1 MASLAVEDDAMAA
14 LGGVSP
20 LIRDGRIGEA
30 LSRLAT
36 IEAGAGDDAR
46 LLQHLG
52 EHYTHCGKPDAAARC
67 YRRAVALTPDD
78 PGCLYNLSAALIAL
92 GQIVEAEALL
102 DRVIA
107 LAPHDA
113 DAWQNRSTLR
123 RQTPDANHVAGLLD
137 VVEQVRPGPAEVA
150 LCYALAKELED
161 LGDTDHSFA
170 WLKRGADRR
179 RGRLS
184 YRVEADVAAMAEIAR
199 VFDAALFERPAS
211 GCLETGP
218 VFVLGLPRSG
228 TTLVDRIISSHGD
241 VDSLGEINDFALAL
255 TRLAGATGGKG
266 DLIRRSADLDPAAL
280 GRAYLDSVAGYGRTR
295 PMFIDKTP
303 VNFLYIGLIARAL
316 PNARIIHLRRHPLD
330 SGYALYKTLF
340 RMGCPYSYDLEDLA
354 AYMLAHRRL
363 MDHWRT
369 VVPGRILDVD
379 YEALIA
385 DQEAVSRR
393 IVDHCGLDWQDACL
407 TFHENTAPAA
417 TASAAQVRQPIHA
430 RSVGLWRRY
439 ADQLEPL
446 AAALRAGGVD
456 PMELV

>member
-14 LGGVSP
+14 LGGVSS

-30 LSRLAT
+30 LSRLAI
-36 IEAGAGDDAR
+36 IEAEAGDDAR

-52 EHYTHCGKPDAAARC
+52 EHYTHCGKPDAAAGC
-67 YRRAVALTPDD
+67 YRRAVDLTPDD
-78 PGCLYNLSAALIAL
+78 PGCLYNLSAALTAL
-92 GQIVEAEALL
+92 GRIAEAEALL

-107 LAPHDA
+107 LDPHDA

-123 RQTPDANHVAGLLD
+123 RQTPEANHVAGLLEA
-137 VVEQVRPGPAEVA
+137 VEQVRPGPAEVA

-161 LGDTDHSFA
+161 LGDPDHSFA

-179 RGRLS
+179 RSLLS

-199 VFDAALFERPAS
+199 VFDAALFDHPPA
-211 GCLETGP
+211 GCPEVGP
-218 VFVLGLPRSG
+218 VFVMGLPRSG
-228 TTLVDRIISSHGD
+228 TTLVDRIISSHSG
-241 VDSLGEINDFALAL
+241 VESLGEINDFALAL
-255 TRLAGATGGKG
+255 MRLAGATGGKG
-266 DLIRRSADLDPAAL
+266 DMIRRSADLDPAAQ

-303 VNFLYIGLIARAL
+303 VNFLYVGLIARAL

-354 AYMLAHRRL
+354 AYMLAHGRL
-363 MDHWRT
+363 MDHWRA
-369 VVPGRILDVD
+369 VAPGRILDVD
-379 YEALIA
+379 YEALVA
-385 DQEAVSRR
+385 DQETVSRR
-393 IVDHCGLDWQDACL
+393 IIDHCGLDWQDACL

>member
-1 MASLAVEDDAMAA
+1 MASLAVEDDARAA
-14 LGGVSP
+14 LGGVSS

-30 LSRLAT
+30 LSRLAV

-52 EHYTHCGKPDAAARC
+52 EHYTHCGKPEAAARC
-67 YRRAVALTPDD
+67 YRRAAGLTPGD
-78 PGCLYNLSAALIAL
+78 PRCLYNLSAALIAL
-92 GQIVEAEALL
+92 GQMAEAEALL

-107 LAPHDA
+107 LDPHDA

-123 RQTPDANHVAGLLD
+123 RQTPDANHVAGLLEA
-137 VVEQVRPGPAEVA
+137 VEQVRSGPAEVA
-150 LCYALAKELED
+150 LSYALAKELED
-161 LGDTDHSFA
+161 LGGPDHSFA

-179 RGRLS
+179 RSLLS

-199 VFDAALFERPAS
+199 VFDASLFERPAA
-211 GCLETGP
+211 GCPETGP

-228 TTLVDRIISSHGD
+228 TTLVDRIISSHSG
-241 VDSLGEINDFALAL
+241 VESLGEINDFALAL
-255 TRLAGATGGKG
+255 TRLAGAAGGKG
-266 DLIRRSADLDPAAL
+266 ELIRRSADLDPAAL
-280 GRAYLDSVAGYGRTR
+280 GRAYLDSVAGYGRAR

-316 PNARIIHLRRHPLD
+316 PNARIVHLRRHPLD

-363 MDHWRT
+363 MNHWRG
-369 VVPGRILDVD
+369 VAPGRILDVD
-379 YEALIA
+379 YEALVA
-385 DQEAVSRR
+385 DQETVSRR
-393 IVDHCGLDWQDACL
+393 IIDHCGLDWQDACL

>member
-1 MASLAVEDDAMAA
+1 MASLAVQDDAMAA

-20 LIRDGRIGEA
+20 LIRSGRIGDA
-30 LSRLAT
+30 LSRLAA
-36 IEAGAGDDAR
+36 IEAGAGGDAR

-67 YRRAVALTPDD
+67 YRRAVELTPDD
-78 PGCLYNLSAALIAL
+78 PRCLYNLSAALIAL
-92 GQIVEAEALL
+92 GRIGEAEALL

-107 LAPHDA
+107 LDPQDA

-123 RQTPDANHVAGLLD
+123 RQTPGSNHVADLLKA
-137 VVEQVRPGPAEVA
+137 VERVRPGPAEVA

-161 LGDTDHSFA
+161 LGDPHHSFA
-170 WLKRGADRR
+170 WLRRGADRR
-179 RGRLS
+179 RSLLS
-184 YRVEADVAAMAEIAR
+184 YRVETDVAAMAEIAR
-199 VFDAALFERPAS
+199 VFGARLFDRPSA
-211 GCLETGP
+211 GCPEPGP
-218 VFVLGLPRSG
+218 VFVMGLPRSG
-228 TTLVDRIISSHGD
+228 TTLVDRIISSHSD
-241 VDSLGEINDFALAL
+241 VESLGEINDFALAL
-255 TRLAGATGGKG
+255 MRLAGATGGKG

-303 VNFLYIGLIARAL
+303 ANFLYVGLIVRAL

-340 RMGCPYSYDLEDLA
+340 RMGCPYSYDLGDLA

-363 MDHWRT
+363 MDHWRS
-369 VVPGRILDVD
+369 VAPGRVLDVE
-379 YEALIA
+379 YEALVA

-393 IVDHCGLDWQDACL
+393 IIDHCGLDWQDACL

-456 PMELV
+456 PAELV

>member
-14 LGGVSP
+14 LGGVSS

-30 LSRLAT
+30 LSRLAI
-36 IEAGAGDDAR
+36 IEAEAGDDAR

-52 EHYTHCGKPDAAARC
+52 EHYTHCGKPDAAAGC
-67 YRRAVALTPDD
+67 YRRAVDLAPND

-92 GQIVEAEALL
+92 GRIAEAEALL
-102 DRVIA
+102 DRVIT
-107 LAPHDA
+107 LDPHDA

-123 RQTPDANHVAGLLD
+123 RQTSEANHVAGLLEA
-137 VVEQVRPGPAEVA
+137 VEMVRSGPAEVA
-150 LCYALAKELED
+150 LSYALAKELED
-161 LGDTDHSFA
+161 LGDADHSFA

-179 RGRLS
+179 RSLLS

-199 VFDAALFERPAS
+199 VFDASTFARPDP
-211 GCLETGP
+211 GCPDSGP
-218 VFVLGLPRSG
+218 VFVMGLPRSG
-228 TTLVDRIISSHGD
+228 TTLVDRIISSHSD
-241 VDSLGEINDFALAL
+241 VESLGEINDFALAL
-255 TRLAGATGGKG
+255 MRLAGATGGKG
-266 DLIRRSADLDPAAL
+266 DLIRRSADLNPAAL
-280 GRAYLDSVAGYGRTR
+280 GRAYLDSVAGYGRSR

-303 VNFLYIGLIARAL
+303 VNFLYVGLIARAL
-316 PNARIIHLRRHPLD
+316 PNARIVHLRRHPLD

-363 MDHWRT
+363 MDHWRA
-369 VVPGRILDVD
+369 VAPGRILDVD
-379 YEALIA
+379 YEALVA
-385 DQEAVSRR
+385 DQETASRR
-393 IVDHCGLDWQDACL
+393 IIDHCGLDWQDACL

-439 ADQLEPL
+439 SDQLEPL

>member
-1 MASLAVEDDAMAA
+1 VQDDAMAA

-20 LIRDGRIGEA
+20 LIRSGRIGDA
-30 LSRLAT
+30 LSRLAA
-36 IEAGAGDDAR
+36 IEAGAGGDAR

-67 YRRAVALTPDD
+67 YRRAAELTPDD
-78 PGCLYNLSAALIAL
+78 PRCLYNLSAALIAL
-92 GQIVEAEALL
+92 GRLGEAEALL

-107 LAPHDA
+107 LDQQDA

-123 RQTPDANHVAGLLD
+123 RQTPESNHVADLFKA
-137 VVEQVRPGPAEVA
+137 VERVRSGPAEVA

-161 LGDTDHSFA
+161 LGDPDHSFA
-170 WLKRGADRR
+170 WLRRGADRR
-179 RGRLS
+179 RSLLS
-184 YRVEADVAAMAEIAR
+184 YRVEADVAAMAEITR
-199 VFDAALFERPAS
+199 VFDAPLFDPPPA
-211 GCLETGP
+211 GCPEPGP
-218 VFVLGLPRSG
+218 VFVMGLPRSG
-228 TTLVDRIISSHGD
+228 TTLVDRIISSHSD
-241 VDSLGEINDFALAL
+241 VESLGEINDFALAL
-255 TRLAGATGGKG
+255 MRLAGATGGKG

-303 VNFLYIGLIARAL
+303 ANFLYVGLIARAL

-340 RMGCPYSYDLEDLA
+340 RMGCPYSYDLGDLA

-363 MDHWRT
+363 MDHWRA
-369 VVPGRILDVD
+369 VAPGGILDVD
-379 YEALIA
+379 YEALVA

-393 IVDHCGLDWQDACL
+393 IIDHCGLDWQDACL

-456 PMELV
+456 PAELV

>member
-1 MASLAVEDDAMAA
+1 MASLAVQDDAMAA

-20 LIRDGRIGEA
+20 LIRDGRIGDA
-30 LSRLAT
+30 LSRLAA
-36 IEAGAGDDAR
+36 IEAGAGGDAR

-67 YRRAVALTPDD
+67 YRRAAELTPDD
-78 PGCLYNLSAALIAL
+78 PRCLYNLSAALIAL
-92 GQIVEAEALL
+92 GRLGEAEALL

-107 LAPHDA
+107 LDPQDA

-123 RQTPDANHVAGLLD
+123 RQTPDANHVAGLLEA
-137 VVEQVRPGPAEVA
+137 VARVRSGPAEVA

-161 LGDTDHSFA
+161 LGDPDHSFA
-170 WLKRGADRR
+170 WLRRGADRR
-179 RGRLS
+179 RSLLS

-199 VFDAALFERPAS
+199 VFDARLFDRPSA
-211 GCLETGP
+211 GCPEPGP
-218 VFVLGLPRSG
+218 VFVMGLPRSG
-228 TTLVDRIISSHGD
+228 TTLVDRIISSHSG
-241 VDSLGEINDFALAL
+241 VESLGEINDFALAL
-255 TRLAGATGGKG
+255 MRLAGATGGKG

-303 VNFLYIGLIARAL
+303 ANFLYVGLIARAL

-363 MDHWRT
+363 MDHWRA
-369 VVPGRILDVD
+369 VAPGRVLDVE
-379 YEALIA
+379 YEALVA

-393 IVDHCGLDWQDACL
+393 IIDHCGLDWQDACL

-456 PMELV
+456 PAELV

>member
-1 MASLAVEDDAMAA
+1 MASLAAEDDAMAA
-14 LGGVSP
+14 LGGISP
-20 LIRDGRIGEA
+20 LIRDGRIGDA
-30 LSRLAT
+30 LSRLVV

-67 YRRAVALTPDD
+67 YRRAVALAPDD

-123 RQTPDANHVAGLLD
+123 RQTPEANHVPGLLKA
-137 VVEQVRPGPAEVA
+137 VEQVRSGPAEVA

-161 LGDTDHSFA
+161 LGDPDHSFA

-179 RGRLS
+179 RSLLS

-199 VFDAALFERPAS
+199 VFDTALFDHPPA
-211 GCLETGP
+211 GCPETGP
-218 VFVLGLPRSG
+218 VFVMGLPRSG
-228 TTLVDRIISSHGD
+228 TTLVDRIISSHSD
-241 VDSLGEINDFALAL
+241 VESLGEINDFALAL
-255 TRLAGATGGKG
+255 TRLAGAAGGKG

-303 VNFLYIGLIARAL
+303 ANFLYIGLITRAL

-363 MDHWRT
+363 MDHWRA
-369 VVPGRILDVD
+369 VAPGRILDVD
-379 YEALIA
+379 YEALVA
-385 DQEAVSRR
+385 DQETVSRR
-393 IVDHCGLDWQDACL
+393 IIDHCGLDWQDACL

-439 ADQLEPL
+439 AGQLEPL
-446 AAALRAGGVD
+446 AVALRAGGVD

>member
-1 MASLAVEDDAMAA
+1 M
-14 LGGVSP
+14 
-20 LIRDGRIGEA
+20 
-30 LSRLAT
+30 
-36 IEAGAGDDAR
+36 
-46 LLQHLG
+46 
-52 EHYTHCGKPDAAARC
+52 
-67 YRRAVALTPDD
+67 
-78 PGCLYNLSAALIAL
+78 
-92 GQIVEAEALL
+92 
-102 DRVIA
+102 
-107 LAPHDA
+107 
-113 DAWQNRSTLR
+113 R
-123 RQTPDANHVAGLLD
+123 RQTPEANHVTGLLEA
-137 VVEQVRPGPAEVA
+137 VEQVRPGPAEAA

-161 LGDTDHSFA
+161 LGDPDHSFA

-179 RGRLS
+179 RSLLS

-199 VFDAALFERPAS
+199 VFDASVFEGPAA
-211 GCLETGP
+211 GCPEVGP
-218 VFVLGLPRSG
+218 VFVMGLPRSG
-228 TTLVDRIISSHGD
+228 TTLVDRIISSHSG
-241 VDSLGEINDFALAL
+241 VESLGEINDFALAL
-255 TRLAGATGGKG
+255 MRLAGATGGKG

-303 VNFLYIGLIARAL
+303 VNFLYVGLIARAL

-354 AYMLAHRRL
+354 AYMLAHGRL
-363 MDHWRT
+363 MDHWRA
-369 VVPGRILDVD
+369 VAPGRILDVN
-379 YEALIA
+379 YEALVA
-385 DQEAVSRR
+385 DQETVSRR
-393 IVDHCGLDWQDACL
+393 IIDHCGLDWQDACL

>member
-14 LGGVSP
+14 LGGVSS

-30 LSRLAT
+30 LSRLAA

-52 EHYTHCGKPDAAARC
+52 EHYTHCGKPDAAAAC
-67 YRRAVALTPDD
+67 YRRAVSLTPND
-78 PGCLYNLSAALIAL
+78 PRCLYNLSAALIAL
-92 GQIVEAEALL
+92 GRIAEAEALL

-107 LAPHDA
+107 LDPRDA

-123 RQTPDANHVAGLLD
+123 RQTTEANHVPGLLKA
-137 VVEQVRPGPAEVA
+137 VEQVGPGPAEVA

-179 RGRLS
+179 RSLLS

-199 VFDAALFERPAS
+199 VFDAARFDHPPG
-211 GCLETGP
+211 GCPETGP
-218 VFVLGLPRSG
+218 VFVMGLPRSG
-228 TTLVDRIISSHGD
+228 TTLVDRIISSHSD
-241 VDSLGEINDFALAL
+241 VESLGEINDFALVL
-255 TRLAGATGGKG
+255 MRLAGATGGKG
-266 DLIRRSADLDPAAL
+266 DLIRRSAALDPAAL

-303 VNFLYIGLIARAL
+303 VNFLYVGLIARAL
-316 PNARIIHLRRHPLD
+316 PNARIVHLRRHPLD

-363 MDHWRT
+363 MDHWRE
-369 VVPGRILDVD
+369 VAPGRILDID
-379 YEALIA
+379 YEALVA
-385 DQEAVSRR
+385 DQETVSRR
-393 IVDHCGLDWQDACL
+393 IIDHCGLDWQDACL
-407 TFHENTAPAA
+407 TFHENATPAA

-439 ADQLEPL
+439 AAQLEPL

>member
-1 MASLAVEDDAMAA
+1 MASLAVQDDAMAA

-20 LIRDGRIGEA
+20 LIRSGRIGDA
-30 LSRLAT
+30 LSRLAA
-36 IEAGAGDDAR
+36 IEAGAGGDAR

-67 YRRAVALTPDD
+67 YRRAAELTPDD
-78 PGCLYNLSAALIAL
+78 PRCLYNLSAALIAL
-92 GQIVEAEALL
+92 GRLGEAEALL

-107 LAPHDA
+107 LDQQDA

-123 RQTPDANHVAGLLD
+123 RQTPESNHVADLFKA
-137 VVEQVRPGPAEVA
+137 VERVRSGPAEVA

-161 LGDTDHSFA
+161 LGDPDHSFA
-170 WLKRGADRR
+170 WLRRGADRR
-179 RGRLS
+179 RSLLS
-184 YRVEADVAAMAEIAR
+184 YRVEADVAAMAEITR
-199 VFDAALFERPAS
+199 VFDAPLFDPPPA
-211 GCLETGP
+211 GCPEPGP
-218 VFVLGLPRSG
+218 VFVMGLPRSG
-228 TTLVDRIISSHGD
+228 TTLVDRIISSHSD
-241 VDSLGEINDFALAL
+241 VESLGEINDFALAL
-255 TRLAGATGGKG
+255 MRLAGATGGKG

-303 VNFLYIGLIARAL
+303 ANFLYVGLIARAL

-340 RMGCPYSYDLEDLA
+340 RMGCPYSYDLGDLA

-363 MDHWRT
+363 MDHWRA
-369 VVPGRILDVD
+369 VAPGGILDVD
-379 YEALIA
+379 YEALVA

-393 IVDHCGLDWQDACL
+393 IIDHCGLDWQDACL

-456 PMELV
+456 PAELV